1 MTPRTII
8 TGLIALVLLAAPAL
22 PVLSEG
28 ATVSGNFGT
37 WSLYTSESA
46 THKICFAASAPEEK
60 KPVNANRATALFY
73 ISAWPKDGVRT
84 EVSVKLGYPVKA
96 GSPVTVTVGSDS
108 FKLFAKDERAYIA
121 DTTQELK
128 LVEAMK
134 KGAKLT
140 VQANSER
147 GTETTDT
154 YSLSGLSQ
162 ALDAMAQKCS

>member
-1 MTPRTII
+1 M
-8 TGLIALVLLAAPAL
+8 LIAAITSPAFG
-22 PVLSEG
+22 EG
-28 ATVSGNFGT
+28 AIVSGNFGT
-37 WSLYTSESA
+37 WSLYTSESP
-46 THKICFAASAPEEK
+46 THKICFVASAPEEK
-60 KPVNANRATALFY
+60 KPVTANRATTLFY

-84 EVSVKLGYPVKA
+84 EVSVKLGYPVKT

-128 LVEAMK
+128 LIEAMR